1 MDTVTQMNKAKITWK
16 AEEIKIPIDGE
27 KKTFALN
34 RSTMEVFDLESFK
47 QAQEFGSEPVKVGDL
62 IHIEDSRGNQQVTK
76 IHVTLFQY
84 YKNDGTL
91 FSSIDSRADGKIK
104 EVICTKI
111 E

>member
-1 MDTVTQMNKAKITWK
+1 MKTISVIFTK
-16 AEEIKIPIDGE
+16 E
-27 KKTFALN
+27 KQKTPKGREYTYN
-34 RSTMEVFDLESFK
+34 TESD
-47 QAQEFGSEPVKVGDL
+47 VKVGDL